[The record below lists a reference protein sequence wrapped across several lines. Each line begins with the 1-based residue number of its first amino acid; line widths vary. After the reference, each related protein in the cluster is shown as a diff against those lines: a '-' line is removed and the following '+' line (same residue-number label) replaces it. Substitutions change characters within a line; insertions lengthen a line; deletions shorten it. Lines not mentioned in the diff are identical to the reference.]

1 MTDPILL
8 IPMCGV
14 GKRFKEKGY
23 KDHKAII
30 NINGKNMIEKIQNNF
45 PISIEVYII
54 TTKSIYNSIKKTQCN
69 GYVSTHIDYIHRS
82 ALHFA
87 PSKQT

>member
-1 MTDPILL
+1 MPDPILL

-23 KDHKAII
+23 KEHKSII

-45 PISIEVYII
+45 PFSIEVYII
-54 TTKSIYNSIKKTQCN
+54 TTKSIYNQ
-69 GYVSTHIDYIHRS
+69 
-82 ALHFA
+82 
-87 PSKQT
+87 